1 MDIGD
6 TKSESFE
13 LIEKLNEIGIAL
25 SAEKNTPQL
34 LEMILKGA
42 KTILNADG
50 GTLYLATEDKKHLQ
64 FEIIINDSLGIMMG
78 AKIGEPISF
87 EPLSLYDELG
97 NPNNTMVAA
106 HVALHK
112 KTINI
117 PDAYITEGFDF
128 AGTRA
133 FDFKTGYRS
142 QSFLTLPMLNHENE
156 LIGVL
161 QLINAKNPLTNQI
174 IEFSKI
180 SQRIAESLAS
190 QAAIAL
196 TNNKLICQFR
206 ELFES
211 FINLMSEAIDKKSSY
226 NGAHCRRVPTLTMMI
241 ADAACEADYGIFK
254 GFVLDEDERY
264 ELKIAGL
271 LHDCGKVTT
280 PVHVIDKATKLE
292 TIFDRIHLVN
302 TRFEV
307 LKRDAEIS
315 FLNQKIAAIESGSLS
330 IIPELEVALKQKLVQ
345 YSSDQDFL
353 RTCNIGG
360 EFMHDDYKERLQQ
373 IAKYQLRDTQGV
385 ETNFLT
391 DNEVYNLSISKGTL
405 TPEERKVINDHI
417 VVTIEM
423 LEQLPYPRN
432 LRRVPEYAGGHHER
446 MDGKGYPKGLTRDQM
461 SLPARMM
468 GIADI
473 FEALSAKDRP
483 YKKGKTLTECLQ
495 ILGKMK
501 LENHI
506 DPDLFDLFVSE
517 KVYLRYANEYLDP
530 DQIDYVD
537 ETKIPGYIAFAP
549 TSNTSLSGERDK
561 KYNSSS
567 ASPVSK
573 ENESTLRSA

>member
-1 MDIGD
+1 MD
-6 TKSESFE
+6 FE

-25 SAEKNTPQL
+25 SAEKNTPKL

-42 KTILNADG
+42 KTILNADA
-50 GTLYLATEDKKHLQ
+50 GTLYLASENKKYLQ
-64 FEIIINDSLGIMMG
+64 FEIIMNDSLGTMMS
-78 AKIGEPISF
+78 AKREPITF
-87 EPLSLYDELG
+87 ESLPLYDELG
-97 NPNNTMVAA
+97 QPNNTMVAA
-106 HVALHK
+106 HAALHK

-117 PDAYITEGFDF
+117 PDAYTAEGFDF

-133 FDFKTGYRS
+133 FDINTGYRS

-161 QLINAKNPLTNQI
+161 QLINAKDPRTNEI

-196 TNNKLICQFR
+196 TNNKLIGQFR
-206 ELFES
+206 GLFES
-211 FINLMSEAIDKKSSY
+211 FINLMSEAIDKKSPY
-226 NGAHCRRVPTLTMMI
+226 NGAHCRRVPMLTMMI
-241 ADAACEADYGIFK
+241 ADAACKADYGIFK
-254 GFVLDEDERY
+254 DFSLDEEERY

-292 TIFDRIHLVN
+292 TIFDRIHVVN
-302 TRFEV
+302 TRFEI

-315 FLNQKIAAIESGSLS
+315 FLNQKIAAIKSGNLS
-330 IIPELEVALKQKLVQ
+330 IISDLEATLQQKIAD
-345 YSSDQDFL
+345 YCSDQEFL
-353 RTCNIGG
+353 RICNIGS
-360 EFMHDDYKERLQQ
+360 EFMSAEYQERLTL
-373 IAKYQLRDTQGV
+373 IAKYRWIDPQGV

-391 DNEVYNLSISKGTL
+391 DNELYNLNVSGGTL
-405 TPEERKVINDHI
+405 TTEERKIINDHI

-461 SLPARMM
+461 SLPARMI

-483 YKKGKTLTECLQ
+483 YKQGKTLTECLQ

-501 LENHI
+501 LGNHI

-517 KVYLRYANEYLDP
+517 KIYMRYANEYLDP
-530 DQIDYVD
+530 DQIDEVD
-537 ETKIPGYIAFAP
+537 ENKIPGYTP
-549 TSNTSLSGERDK
+549 PLSII
-561 KYNSSS
+561 S
-567 ASPVSK
+567 
-573 ENESTLRSA
+573 

>member
-1 MDIGD
+1 
-6 TKSESFE
+6 
-13 LIEKLNEIGIAL
+13 
-25 SAEKNTPQL
+25 
-34 LEMILKGA
+34 
-42 KTILNADG
+42 
-50 GTLYLATEDKKHLQ
+50 
-64 FEIIINDSLGIMMG
+64 
-78 AKIGEPISF
+78 
-87 EPLSLYDELG
+87 
-97 NPNNTMVAA
+97 MVAA
-106 HVALHK
+106 HAALYK

-117 PDAYITEGFDF
+117 PDAYIAEGFDF
-128 AGTRA
+128 SGTRA
-133 FDFKTGYRS
+133 FDIKMGYRS

-161 QLINAKNPLTNQI
+161 QLINAKDQHRNQI

-196 TNNKLICQFR
+196 TNNKLVGQFR
-206 ELFES
+206 GLFES
-211 FINLMSEAIDKKSSY
+211 FINLMSEAIDKKSPY

-241 ADAACEADYGIFK
+241 ADAACKANYGIFQD
-254 GFVLDEDERY
+254 FNLDEEELY

-302 TRFEV
+302 TRFEI
-307 LKRDAEIS
+307 LKRDAEVT
-315 FLNQKIAAIESGSLS
+315 FLQQKIAAIESGNLS
-330 IIPELEVALKQKLVQ
+330 IIPDLEESFNQKIAQ

-353 RTCNIGG
+353 RVCNIGG
-360 EFMHDDYKERLQQ
+360 EFMRDEYKERLQQ
-373 IAKYQLRDTQGV
+373 IGKYRWIDPKGG

-391 DNEVYNLSISKGTL
+391 EDELHNLSVARGTL
-405 TPEERKVINDHI
+405 TAEERKIINDHI

-423 LEQLPYPRN
+423 LQQLPYPRN

-495 ILGKMK
+495 ILGKMS
-501 LENHI
+501 LDNHI
-506 DPDLFDLFVSE
+506 DPDLFDLFVSA
-517 KVYLRYANEYLDP
+517 KVYMQYANEYLDP
-530 DQIDYVD
+530 DQIDEVD
-537 ETKIPGYIAFAP
+537 EQKIPGYRPP
-549 TSNTSLSGERDK
+549 TLTTKN
-561 KYNSSS
+561 
-567 ASPVSK
+567 
-573 ENESTLRSA
+573 

>member
-1 MDIGD
+1 MSQENQDIKVIREETMAIGD
-6 TKSESFE
+6 LESKVESSE

-25 SAEKNTPQL
+25 SAEKNTPKL

-42 KTILNADG
+42 KAILNADG
-50 GTLYLATEDKKHLQ
+50 GTLYLATEDKRHLQ
-64 FEIIINDSLGIMMG
+64 FEMIINDSLGIMMG
-78 AKIGEPISF
+78 AKLGDPIPF
-87 EPLSLYDELG
+87 DPLPLYDQDG

-106 HVALHK
+106 HAALYK

-117 PDAYITEGFDF
+117 PDAYIAEGFDF
-128 AGTRA
+128 SGTRA
-133 FDFKTGYRS
+133 FDIKMGYRS

-161 QLINAKNPLTNQI
+161 QLINAKDQHRNQI

-196 TNNKLICQFR
+196 TNNKLVGQFR
-206 ELFES
+206 GLFES
-211 FINLMSEAIDKKSSY
+211 FINLMSEAIDKKSPY

-241 ADAACEADYGIFK
+241 ADAACKANYGIFQD
-254 GFVLDEDERY
+254 FNLDEEELY

-302 TRFEV
+302 TRFEI
-307 LKRDAEIS
+307 LKRDAEVT
-315 FLNQKIAAIESGSLS
+315 FLQQKIAAIESGNLS
-330 IIPELEVALKQKLVQ
+330 IIPDLEESFNQKIAQ

-353 RTCNIGG
+353 RVCNIGG
-360 EFMHDDYKERLQQ
+360 EFMRDEYKERLQQ
-373 IAKYQLRDTQGV
+373 IGKYRWIDPKGG

-391 DNEVYNLSISKGTL
+391 EDELHNLSVARGTL
-405 TPEERKVINDHI
+405 TAEERKIINDHI

-423 LEQLPYPRN
+423 LQQLPYPRN

-495 ILGKMK
+495 ILGKMS
-501 LENHI
+501 LDNHI
-506 DPDLFDLFVSE
+506 DPDLFDLFVSA
-517 KVYLRYANEYLDP
+517 KVYMQYANEYLDP
-530 DQIDYVD
+530 DQIDEVD
-537 ETKIPGYIAFAP
+537 EQKIPGYRPP
-549 TSNTSLSGERDK
+549 TLTTKN
-561 KYNSSS
+561 
-567 ASPVSK
+567 
-573 ENESTLRSA
+573 

>member
-1 MDIGD
+1 MDMGD
-6 TKSESFE
+6 TKTESFE

-25 SAEKNTPQL
+25 SAEKNTPKL
-34 LEMILKGA
+34 LEMILRGA

-50 GTLYLATEDKKHLQ
+50 GTLYLATEDKRYLQ
-64 FEIIINDSLGIMMG
+64 FEIIMNDSLGIMMG
-78 AKIGEPISF
+78 AKLGEPIPF
-87 EPLSLYDELG
+87 PALPLYDEAG

-106 HVALHK
+106 HAALYK

-117 PDAYITEGFDF
+117 PDAYVADGFDF

-133 FDFKTGYRS
+133 FDIKMGYRS
-142 QSFLTLPMLNHENE
+142 KSFLTLPMLNHENE

-161 QLINAKNPLTNQI
+161 QLINAKGSKDNEI
-174 IEFSKI
+174 IEFSKV
-180 SQRIAESLAS
+180 SQRIGESFAS

-196 TNNKLICQFR
+196 TNNKLIGQFR

-211 FINLMSEAIDKKSSY
+211 FINLMSEAIDKKSPY

-254 GFVLDEDERY
+254 DFELDEDERY

-292 TIFDRIHLVN
+292 TIFDRIHLIN
-302 TRFEV
+302 TRFEI

-315 FLNQKIAAIESGSLS
+315 FLNQKMAAIESGNLTV
-330 IIPELEVALKQKLVQ
+330 IPELEEAFQQKLAQ

-353 RTCNIGG
+353 RICNIGG
-360 EFMHDDYKERLQQ
+360 EFMSDEYKERLQI
-373 IAKYQLRDTQGV
+373 IATYRWIDPKGAEV
-385 ETNFLT
+385 NFLT
-391 DNEVYNLSISKGTL
+391 DDEVYNLNISRGTL
-405 TPEERKVINDHI
+405 TAEERKTINDHI

-423 LEQLPYPRN
+423 LEKLPYPRN

-446 MDGKGYPKGLTRDQM
+446 MDGKGYPKGLTREQM

-501 LENHI
+501 QGNHI

-530 DQIDYVD
+530 DQIDEVD
-537 ETKIPGYIAFAP
+537 ENKIPGYTPPFAYFFD
-549 TSNTSLSGERDK
+549 T
-561 KYNSSS
+561 
-567 ASPVSK
+567 
-573 ENESTLRSA
+573 

>member
-1 MDIGD
+1 MDMGD
-6 TKSESFE
+6 TKTESFE

-25 SAEKNTPQL
+25 SAEKNTPKL
-34 LEMILKGA
+34 LEMILRGA
-42 KTILNADG
+42 KTILNADA
-50 GTLYLATEDKKHLQ
+50 GTLYLATEDKRYLQ
-64 FEIIINDSLGIMMG
+64 FEIIMNDSLGIMMG
-78 AKIGEPISF
+78 AKLGEPIPF
-87 EPLSLYDELG
+87 DPLPLYDELG
-97 NPNNTMVAA
+97 HPNNTMVAA
-106 HVALHK
+106 HAALHK

-117 PDAYITEGFDF
+117 PDAYIAEGFDF

-133 FDFKTGYRS
+133 FDTKTGYRS

-161 QLINAKNPLTNQI
+161 QLINAKSITDNKI
-174 IEFSKI
+174 IEFSKVA
-180 SQRIAESLAS
+180 QRIGESLAS

-196 TNNKLICQFR
+196 TNNKLIGQFR

-211 FINLMSEAIDKKSSY
+211 FINLMSEAIDKKSPY

-241 ADAACEADYGIFK
+241 ADAACQADYGIFK
-254 GFVLDEDERY
+254 DFDLDEDERY

-292 TIFDRIHLVN
+292 TIFDRIHLIN

-315 FLNQKIAAIESGSLS
+315 FLHQKMAVIESGNLS
-330 IIPELEVALKQKLVQ
+330 IIPELEDAFQQKLAQ

-353 RTCNIGG
+353 RICNIGG
-360 EFMHDDYKERLQQ
+360 EFMRDEYKERLQI
-373 IAKYQLRDTQGV
+373 IATYRWTDPQGV

-391 DNEVYNLSISKGTL
+391 ENEVYNLNISRGTL
-405 TPEERKVINDHI
+405 TAEERKIINDHI

-446 MDGKGYPKGLTRDQM
+446 MDGKGYPKGLTREQM

-483 YKKGKTLTECLQ
+483 YKQGKTLTECLQ
-495 ILGKMK
+495 ILGNMK
-501 LENHI
+501 INGHI

-517 KVYLRYANEYLDP
+517 KVYMRYANEYLDP
-530 DQIDYVD
+530 DQIDEVD
-537 ETKIPGYIAFAP
+537 ENKIPGYTPPFAYFFD
-549 TSNTSLSGERDK
+549 T
-561 KYNSSS
+561 
-567 ASPVSK
+567 
-573 ENESTLRSA
+573 

>member
-1 MDIGD
+1 MDMGD
-6 TKSESFE
+6 TKTESFE

-25 SAEKNTPQL
+25 SAEKNTPKL
-34 LEMILKGA
+34 LEMILRGA

-50 GTLYLATEDKKHLQ
+50 GTLYLATEDKKYLQ
-64 FEIIINDSLGIMMG
+64 FEIIMNDSLGIMMG
-78 AKIGEPISF
+78 ANLGEAIPF
-87 EPLSLYDELG
+87 DPLPLYDEFG
-97 NPNNTMVAA
+97 KPNNTMVAA
-106 HVALHK
+106 HSALHK

-117 PDAYITEGFDF
+117 PDAYIAEGFDF
-128 AGTRA
+128 AGTRT
-133 FDFKTGYRS
+133 FDTKTGYRS

-161 QLINAKNPLTNQI
+161 QLINAKSIDNKI
-174 IEFSKI
+174 IEFSKVA
-180 SQRIAESLAS
+180 QRIGESLAS

-196 TNNKLICQFR
+196 TNNKLIGQFR

-211 FINLMSEAIDKKSSY
+211 FINLMSEAIDKKSPY

-241 ADAACEADYGIFK
+241 ADAACQADYGIFK
-254 GFVLDEDERY
+254 NFNLDDDERY

-292 TIFDRIHLVN
+292 TIFDRIHLIN

-307 LKRDAEIS
+307 LKRDAEII
-315 FLNQKIAAIESGSLS
+315 FLNQKIAAIESGNLS
-330 IIPELEVALKQKLVQ
+330 IIPELEDAFQQKLAQ

-353 RTCNIGG
+353 RICNIGG
-360 EFMHDDYKERLQQ
+360 EFMRDEYKERLQI
-373 IAKYQLRDTQGV
+373 IATYRWNDPQGV

-391 DNEVYNLSISKGTL
+391 ENEVYNLNISRGTL
-405 TPEERKVINDHI
+405 TAEERKIINDHI

-446 MDGKGYPKGLTRDQM
+446 MDGKGYPKGLTREQM

-495 ILGKMK
+495 ILGNMK
-501 LENHI
+501 INNHI
-506 DPDLFDLFVSE
+506 DPDVFDLFVSE
-517 KVYLRYANEYLDP
+517 KVYMRYANEYLDP
-530 DQIDYVD
+530 DQIDEVD
-537 ETKIPGYIAFAP
+537 ENKIPGYTPPFAYFFD
-549 TSNTSLSGERDK
+549 T
-561 KYNSSS
+561 
-567 ASPVSK
+567 
-573 ENESTLRSA
+573 

>member
-1 MDIGD
+1 MD
-6 TKSESFE
+6 FE

-25 SAEKNTPQL
+25 SSEKNTPKL
-34 LEMILKGA
+34 LEMILRGA

-50 GTLYLATEDKKHLQ
+50 GTLYLATEDKRHLK
-64 FEIIINDSLGIMMG
+64 FEIIMNDSLGIMMG
-78 AKIGEPISF
+78 ANLGEAIPF
-87 EPLSLYDELG
+87 EPLPLYDPDG

-106 HVALHK
+106 HAALYK

-117 PDAYITEGFDF
+117 PDAYMAKGFDF
-128 AGTRA
+128 SGTRT
-133 FDFKTGYRS
+133 FDLRMGYRS

-161 QLINAKNPLTNQI
+161 QLINTKGEDQQI
-174 IEFSKI
+174 VEFSKV
-180 SQRIAESLAS
+180 SQRIGESLAS

-196 TNNKLICQFR
+196 TNNKLIGQFR

-211 FINLMSEAIDKKSSY
+211 FINLMSEAIDKKSPY

-241 ADAACEADYGIFK
+241 ADAACKANYGIFK
-254 GFVLDEDERY
+254 DFTLDDDERY
-264 ELKIAGL
+264 ELRIAGL

-292 TIFDRIHLVN
+292 TIFDRIHLIN

-307 LKRDAEIS
+307 LKRDAEIT
-315 FLNQKIAAIESGSLS
+315 FLNQKIAAIESGNLS
-330 IIPELEVALKQKLVQ
+330 IIPELEDALQQKISQ
-345 YSSDQDFL
+345 YSSDQNFL
-353 RTCNIGG
+353 RICNVGG
-360 EFMHDDYKERLQQ
+360 EFMREEYKERLQI
-373 IAKYQLRDTQGV
+373 IADYRWIDPQGV
-385 ETNFLT
+385 ETSFLT
-391 DNEVYNLSISKGTL
+391 ENEVYNLNIARGTL
-405 TPEERKVINDHI
+405 TAEERKIINDHI

-446 MDGKGYPKGLTRDQM
+446 MDGNGYPKGLTREQM

-473 FEALSAKDRP
+473 FEALSSKDRP

-495 ILGKMK
+495 ILGNMK
-501 LENHI
+501 LNHHI

-517 KVYLRYANEYLDP
+517 KIYLRYANEFLDP
-530 DQIDYVD
+530 EQIDDVD
-537 ETKIPGYIAFAP
+537 ETKIPGYAP
-549 TSNTSLSGERDK
+549 TLAT
-561 KYNSSS
+561 
-567 ASPVSK
+567 VS
-573 ENESTLRSA
+573 

>member
-1 MDIGD
+1 MQTMDMGD
-6 TKSESFE
+6 NKTESFE

-25 SAEKNTPQL
+25 SAEKNTPKL
-34 LEMILKGA
+34 LEMILRGA

-50 GTLYLATEDKKHLQ
+50 GTLYLATEDKKYLQ
-64 FEIIINDSLGIMMG
+64 FEIIMNDSLGIMMG
-78 AKIGEPISF
+78 AKLGEPIPF
-87 EPLSLYDELG
+87 PALPLYDKAG

-106 HVALHK
+106 HAALYK

-117 PDAYITEGFDF
+117 PDAYVAEGFDF

-133 FDFKTGYRS
+133 FDTKMGYRS
-142 QSFLTLPMLNHENE
+142 KSFLTLPMLNHENE

-161 QLINAKNPLTNQI
+161 QLINAKGAKDNQI
-174 IEFSKI
+174 IEFSKV
-180 SQRIAESLAS
+180 SQRIGESLAS

-196 TNNKLICQFR
+196 TNNKLIGQFR

-211 FINLMSEAIDKKSSY
+211 FINLMSEAIDKKSPY

-241 ADAACEADYGIFK
+241 ADAACQADYGIFK
-254 GFVLDEDERY
+254 DFSLDEEERY

-292 TIFDRIHLVN
+292 TIFDRIHLIN
-302 TRFEV
+302 TRFEI

-315 FLNQKIAAIESGSLS
+315 FLNQKMAAIESGNLS
-330 IIPELEVALKQKLVQ
+330 VIPELEESFQQKLTQ

-353 RTCNIGG
+353 RICNIGG
-360 EFMHDDYKERLQQ
+360 EFMSDEYKERLQI
-373 IAKYQLRDTQGV
+373 IATYRWLDPKGV
-385 ETNFLT
+385 EVNFLT
-391 DNEVYNLSISKGTL
+391 EDEVYNLNISRGTL
-405 TPEERKVINDHI
+405 TAEERKIINDHI

-446 MDGKGYPKGLTRDQM
+446 MDGKGYPKGLTREQM

-501 LENHI
+501 EGNHI

-517 KVYLRYANEYLDP
+517 KVYLHYANEYLDP
-530 DQIDYVD
+530 DQIDAVD
-537 ETKIPGYIAFAP
+537 ENKIPGYTHPFADFFD
-549 TSNTSLSGERDK
+549 T
-561 KYNSSS
+561 
-567 ASPVSK
+567 
-573 ENESTLRSA
+573 

>member
-1 MDIGD
+1 MQNMDMDD

-13 LIEKLNEIGIAL
+13 LIEKLNDIGIAL
-25 SAEKNTPQL
+25 SAEKNTPKL

-50 GTLYLATEDKKHLQ
+50 GTLYLASEDKRHLQ
-64 FEIIINDSLGIMMG
+64 FEIIMNDSLGIMMG
-78 AKIGEPISF
+78 AKLGEPIPFSAL
-87 EPLSLYDELG
+87 PLYDEVG
-97 NPNNTMVAA
+97 KPNNTMVAA
-106 HVALHK
+106 HAALYK

-117 PDAYITEGFDF
+117 PDAYVADGFDF

-133 FDFKTGYRS
+133 FDIKMGYRS
-142 QSFLTLPMLNHENE
+142 KSFLTLPMLNHENE

-161 QLINAKNPLTNQI
+161 QLINAKGSKDNQI
-174 IEFSKI
+174 IEFSKV
-180 SQRIAESLAS
+180 SQRIGESLAS

-196 TNNKLICQFR
+196 TNNKLIGQFR

-211 FINLMSEAIDKKSSY
+211 FINLMSEAIDKKSPY

-254 GFVLDEDERY
+254 DFKLDEDERY

-292 TIFDRIHLVN
+292 TIFDRIHLIN
-302 TRFEV
+302 TRFEI

-315 FLNQKIAAIESGSLS
+315 FLNQKMAAIESGNLTV
-330 IIPELEVALKQKLVQ
+330 IPELEAAFQQKLAQ

-353 RTCNIGG
+353 RICNIGG
-360 EFMHDDYKERLQQ
+360 EFMSDEYKERLQI
-373 IAKYQLRDTQGV
+373 IATYRWIDPKGAEV
-385 ETNFLT
+385 NFLS
-391 DNEVYNLSISKGTL
+391 DDEVYNLNISRGTL
-405 TPEERKVINDHI
+405 TAEERKTINDHI

-423 LEQLPYPRN
+423 LEKLPYPRN

-446 MDGKGYPKGLTRDQM
+446 MDGKGYPKGLTREQI

-501 LENHI
+501 QGNHI

-530 DQIDYVD
+530 DQIDEVD
-537 ETKIPGYIAFAP
+537 ENKIPGYTPPFAYFFD
-549 TSNTSLSGERDK
+549 T
-561 KYNSSS
+561 
-567 ASPVSK
+567 
-573 ENESTLRSA
+573 

>member
-6 TKSESFE
+6 TKVESFE

-25 SAEKNTPQL
+25 SAEKNTPKL

-42 KTILNADG
+42 KTILNADA
-50 GTLYLATEDKKHLQ
+50 GTLYLATEDKKHLK
-64 FEIIINDSLGIMMG
+64 FEIIMNDSLGIMMG
-78 AKIGEPISF
+78 AKVGEPIPF
-87 EPLSLYDELG
+87 EPLPLYDDLG
-97 NPNNTMVAA
+97 NPSTTMVAA
-106 HVALHK
+106 HAALYK

-117 PDAYITEGFDF
+117 PDAYTAEGFDF

-133 FDFKTGYRS
+133 FDIRTGYRS

-161 QLINAKNPLTNQI
+161 QLINAKNPYDHQI
-174 IEFSKI
+174 IEFTKV

-196 TNNKLICQFR
+196 TNNKLIGQFC

-211 FINLMSEAIDKKSSY
+211 FINLISEAIDKKSPY
-226 NGAHCRRVPTLTMMI
+226 NGAHCRRVPTLTMMM
-241 ADAACEADYGIFK
+241 ADAACKADYGIFK
-254 GFVLDEDERY
+254 DFELDEDGRY
-264 ELKIAGL
+264 EVKIAGL

-307 LKRDAEIS
+307 LKRDAEID
-315 FLNQKIAAIESGSLS
+315 FLNQKIYAIASNNLS
-330 IIPELEVALKQKLVQ
+330 IIPELESALEQKITQ

-353 RTCNIGG
+353 RICNIGG
-360 EFMHDDYKERLQQ
+360 EFMRDEYKERLQQ
-373 IAKYQLRDTQGV
+373 IAKYRWCDPQGV
-385 ETNFLT
+385 ETNFLS
-391 DNEVYNLSISKGTL
+391 DNEVYNLNISRGTL
-405 TPEERKVINDHI
+405 TSEERKVINDHI
-417 VVTIEM
+417 SVTIEM

-446 MDGKGYPKGLTRDQM
+446 MDGKGYPKGLTRNQM

-501 LENHI
+501 VDNHI

-517 KVYLRYANEYLDP
+517 KIYMRYAEEYLDP
-530 DQIDYVD
+530 DQIDAVD
-537 ETKIPGYIAFAP
+537 ENKIPGYVP
-549 TSNTSLSGERDK
+549 PSVNL
-561 KYNSSS
+561 
-567 ASPVSK
+567 
-573 ENESTLRSA
+573 

>member
-1 MDIGD
+1 MDMDD

-13 LIEKLNEIGIAL
+13 LIEKLNDIGIAL
-25 SAEKNTPQL
+25 SAEKNTPKL

-50 GTLYLATEDKKHLQ
+50 GTLYLASEDKRHLQ
-64 FEIIINDSLGIMMG
+64 FEIIMNDSLGIMMG
-78 AKIGEPISF
+78 AKLGEPIPFSAL
-87 EPLSLYDELG
+87 PLYDEVG
-97 NPNNTMVAA
+97 KPNNTMVAA
-106 HVALHK
+106 HAALYK

-117 PDAYITEGFDF
+117 PDAYVADGFDF

-133 FDFKTGYRS
+133 FDIKMGYRS
-142 QSFLTLPMLNHENE
+142 KSFLTLPMLNHENE

-161 QLINAKNPLTNQI
+161 QLINAKGSKDNQI
-174 IEFSKI
+174 IEFSKV
-180 SQRIAESLAS
+180 SQRIGESLAS

-196 TNNKLICQFR
+196 TNNKLIGQFR

-211 FINLMSEAIDKKSSY
+211 FINLMSEAIDKKSPY

-254 GFVLDEDERY
+254 DFKLDEDERY

-292 TIFDRIHLVN
+292 TIFDRIHLIN
-302 TRFEV
+302 TRFEI

-315 FLNQKIAAIESGSLS
+315 FLNQKMAAIESGNLTV
-330 IIPELEVALKQKLVQ
+330 IPELEAAFQQKLAQ

-353 RTCNIGG
+353 RICNIGG
-360 EFMHDDYKERLQQ
+360 EFMSDEYKERLQI
-373 IAKYQLRDTQGV
+373 IATYRWIDPKGAEV
-385 ETNFLT
+385 NFLS
-391 DNEVYNLSISKGTL
+391 DDEVYNLNISRGTL
-405 TPEERKVINDHI
+405 TAEERKTINDHI

-423 LEQLPYPRN
+423 LEKLPYPRN

-446 MDGKGYPKGLTRDQM
+446 MDGKGYPKGLTREQM

-501 LENHI
+501 QGNHI

-530 DQIDYVD
+530 DQIDEVD
-537 ETKIPGYIAFAP
+537 ENKIPGYTHPFA
-549 TSNTSLSGERDK
+549 
-561 KYNSSS
+561 YFF
-567 ASPVSK
+567 
-573 ENESTLRSA
+573 

>member
-1 MDIGD
+1 MD
-6 TKSESFE
+6 FE

-25 SAEKNTPQL
+25 SAEKNTPKL
-34 LEMILKGA
+34 LEMILSGA
-42 KTILNADG
+42 KTILNADA
-50 GTLYLATEDKKHLQ
+50 GTLYLASENKKYLQ
-64 FEIIINDSLGIMMG
+64 FEIIMNDSLGTMMS
-78 AKIGEPISF
+78 AKLEPITF
-87 EPLSLYDELG
+87 ESLPLYDELG

-106 HVALHK
+106 HAALHK

-117 PDAYITEGFDF
+117 PDAYVAEGFDF

-133 FDFKTGYRS
+133 FDINTGYRS

-161 QLINAKNPLTNQI
+161 QLINAKDPRTNEI

-196 TNNKLICQFR
+196 TNNKLIGQFR
-206 ELFES
+206 GLFES
-211 FINLMSEAIDKKSSY
+211 FINLMSEAIDKKSPY

-241 ADAACEADYGIFK
+241 ADAACKADYGIFK
-254 GFVLDEDERY
+254 DFSLDEEERY

-292 TIFDRIHLVN
+292 TIFDRIHVVN
-302 TRFEV
+302 TRFEI

-315 FLNQKIAAIESGSLS
+315 FLNQKIAAIESGNLS
-330 IIPELEVALKQKLVQ
+330 TIPDLESALQQKIAE
-345 YSSDQDFL
+345 YCSDQQFL
-353 RTCNIGG
+353 RICNIGG
-360 EFMHDDYKERLQQ
+360 EFMSDEYQERLKL
-373 IAKYQLRDTQGV
+373 IAKYRWIDPQGI
-385 ETNFLT
+385 ETNVLT
-391 DNEVYNLSISKGTL
+391 DNELYNLNISRGTL
-405 TPEERKVINDHI
+405 TTEERKIINDHI

-446 MDGKGYPKGLTRDQM
+446 MDGKGYPKGLTRNQM

-483 YKKGKTLTECLQ
+483 YKQGKTLTECLQ

-501 LENHI
+501 LGNHI

-517 KVYLRYANEYLDP
+517 KIYLRYANEYLDS
-530 DQIDYVD
+530 DQIDEVD
-537 ETKIPGYIAFAP
+537 ENKIPGYTP
-549 TSNTSLSGERDK
+549 PLSIL
-561 KYNSSS
+561 S
-567 ASPVSK
+567 
-573 ENESTLRSA
+573 

>member
-1 MDIGD
+1 MTIGD
-6 TKSESFE
+6 LDTKVESSK

-25 SAEKNTPQL
+25 SAEKNTPKL

-42 KTILNADG
+42 KAILNADG
-50 GTLYLATEDKKHLQ
+50 GTIYLATEDKKHLQ
-64 FEIIINDSLGIMMG
+64 FEIIMNDSLGIMMG
-78 AKIGEPISF
+78 AKLGDPI
-87 EPLSLYDELG
+87 PLDPLPLYDQDG

-106 HVALHK
+106 HAALYK

-117 PDAYITEGFDF
+117 PDAYIAEGFDF
-128 AGTRA
+128 SGTRA
-133 FDFKTGYRS
+133 FDIKMGYRS

-161 QLINAKNPLTNQI
+161 QLINAKDQHSNQI

-196 TNNKLICQFR
+196 TNNKLVGQFR
-206 ELFES
+206 GLFES
-211 FINLMSEAIDKKSSY
+211 FINLMSEAIDKKSPY

-241 ADAACEADYGIFK
+241 ANAACNADYGIFRD
-254 GFVLDEDERY
+254 FNLDEDELY

-302 TRFEV
+302 TRFEI
-307 LKRDAEIS
+307 LKRDAEVT
-315 FLNQKIAAIESGSLS
+315 FLHQKIAAIESGNLS
-330 IIPELEVALKQKLVQ
+330 IIADLEESLNQKIAQ

-353 RTCNIGG
+353 RICNIGG
-360 EFMHDDYKERLQQ
+360 EFMRDEYKERLQQ
-373 IAKYQLRDTQGV
+373 IAKYRWIDPKGV

-391 DNEVYNLSISKGTL
+391 DDELYNLSIARGTL
-405 TPEERKVINDHI
+405 TAEERKIINDHI

-423 LEQLPYPRN
+423 LQQLPYPRN

-501 LENHI
+501 LDNHI
-506 DPDLFDLFVSE
+506 DPDLFDLFVGE
-517 KVYLRYANEYLDP
+517 KVYMQYANEYLDP
-530 DQIDYVD
+530 DQIDEVD
-537 ETKIPGYIAFAP
+537 EQKIPGYQPP
-549 TSNTSLSGERDK
+549 TLATKN
-561 KYNSSS
+561 
-567 ASPVSK
+567 
-573 ENESTLRSA
+573 

>member
-1 MDIGD
+1 MD
-6 TKSESFE
+6 FE

-25 SAEKNTPQL
+25 SAEKNTPKL
-34 LEMILKGA
+34 LEMILSGA
-42 KTILNADG
+42 KTILNADA
-50 GTLYLATEDKKHLQ
+50 GTLYLASENKKHLQ
-64 FEIIINDSLGIMMG
+64 FEIIMNDSLGTMMS
-78 AKIGEPISF
+78 AKRELITF
-87 EPLSLYDELG
+87 ESLPLYDQLG

-106 HVALHK
+106 HAALHK

-117 PDAYITEGFDF
+117 PDAYTAEGFDF

-133 FDFKTGYRS
+133 FDTNTGYRS

-161 QLINAKNPLTNQI
+161 QLINAKDPRTNEI

-196 TNNKLICQFR
+196 TNNKLIGQFR
-206 ELFES
+206 GLFES
-211 FINLMSEAIDKKSSY
+211 FINLMSEAIDKKSPY

-241 ADAACEADYGIFK
+241 ADAACKADYGIFK
-254 GFVLDEDERY
+254 DFSLDEEERY

-292 TIFDRIHLVN
+292 TIFDRIHVVN
-302 TRFEV
+302 TRFEI

-315 FLNQKIAAIESGSLS
+315 FLNQKIAAIESGNLS
-330 IIPELEVALKQKLVQ
+330 VIHDLESALQQKIAD
-345 YSSDQDFL
+345 YCSDQEFL
-353 RTCNIGG
+353 RICNIGG
-360 EFMHDDYKERLQQ
+360 EFMSDEYQERLNL
-373 IAKYQLRDTQGV
+373 IAKYRWIDPQGV
-385 ETNFLT
+385 ETNVLT
-391 DNEVYNLSISKGTL
+391 DNELYNLNISRGTL
-405 TPEERKVINDHI
+405 TAEERKIINDHI

-483 YKKGKTLTECLQ
+483 YKQGKTLTECLQ

-501 LENHI
+501 LGNHI

-517 KVYLRYANEYLDP
+517 KIYMRYANEYLDP
-530 DQIDYVD
+530 EQIDEVD
-537 ETKIPGYIAFAP
+537 ENKIPGYTP
-549 TSNTSLSGERDK
+549 PLSLIS
-561 KYNSSS
+561 
-567 ASPVSK
+567 
-573 ENESTLRSA
+573 

>member
-1 MDIGD
+1 MDMDD

-13 LIEKLNEIGIAL
+13 LIEKLNDIGIAL
-25 SAEKNTPQL
+25 SAEKNTPKL

-50 GTLYLATEDKKHLQ
+50 GTLYLATEDKRHLQ
-64 FEIIINDSLGIMMG
+64 FEIIMNDSLGIMMG
-78 AKIGEPISF
+78 AKLGDPIPF
-87 EPLSLYDELG
+87 PDLPLYDEAG

-106 HVALHK
+106 HAALYK

-117 PDAYITEGFDF
+117 PDAYVAEGFDF
-128 AGTRA
+128 SGPRA
-133 FDFKTGYRS
+133 FDTNMGYRS
-142 QSFLTLPMLNHENE
+142 KSFLTLPMLNHENE

-161 QLINAKNPLTNQI
+161 QLINAKGSKDNQI
-174 IEFSKI
+174 IEFSKV
-180 SQRIAESLAS
+180 SQRIGESLAS

-196 TNNKLICQFR
+196 TNNKLIGQFR

-211 FINLMSEAIDKKSSY
+211 FINLMSEAIDKKSPY

-254 GFVLDEDERY
+254 DFELDEDERY

-292 TIFDRIHLVN
+292 TIFDRIHLIN
-302 TRFEV
+302 TRFEI

-315 FLNQKIAAIESGSLS
+315 FLNQKMAAIESGNLTV
-330 IIPELEVALKQKLVQ
+330 IPELEEAFQQKLAQ

-353 RTCNIGG
+353 RICNIGG
-360 EFMHDDYKERLQQ
+360 EFMSDEYKERLQI
-373 IAKYQLRDTQGV
+373 IATYRWIDPKGAEV
-385 ETNFLT
+385 NFLT
-391 DNEVYNLSISKGTL
+391 DDEVYNLNISRGTL
-405 TPEERKVINDHI
+405 TAEERKTINDHI

-423 LEQLPYPRN
+423 LEKLPYPRN

-446 MDGKGYPKGLTRDQM
+446 MDGKGYPKGLTREQM

-501 LENHI
+501 QGNHI

-530 DQIDYVD
+530 DQIDEVD
-537 ETKIPGYIAFAP
+537 ENKIPGYTPPFAYFFD
-549 TSNTSLSGERDK
+549 T
-561 KYNSSS
+561 
-567 ASPVSK
+567 
-573 ENESTLRSA
+573 

>member
-1 MDIGD
+1 MYIGD
-6 TKSESFE
+6 RKTESFE

-25 SAEKNTPQL
+25 SSEKNTPKL
-34 LEMILKGA
+34 LEMILMGA

-50 GTLYLATEDKKHLQ
+50 GTLYLASEDKRSLE
-64 FEIIINDSLGIMMG
+64 FEIIINDSLNVMMG
-78 AKIGEPISF
+78 ETLGESIPF
-87 EPLSLYDELG
+87 DPLPLYDADG

-106 HVALHK
+106 HAALYK

-117 PDAYITEGFDF
+117 PDAYTAKGFDF
-128 AGTRA
+128 SGTRA
-133 FDFKTGYRS
+133 FDLRMGYRS

-161 QLINAKNPLTNQI
+161 QLINAKGAEEHQI
-174 IEFSKI
+174 VEFSTV
-180 SQRIAESLAS
+180 SQRIGESLAS

-196 TNNKLICQFR
+196 TNNKLIGQFR

-211 FINLMSEAIDKKSSY
+211 FINLMSEAIDKKSPY

-241 ADAACEADYGIFK
+241 ADAACNADYGIFK
-254 GFVLDEDERY
+254 NFALDEDERY
-264 ELKIAGL
+264 ELRIAGL

-292 TIFDRIHLVN
+292 TIFDRIHLIN

-307 LKRDAEIS
+307 LKRDTEIT
-315 FLNQKIAAIESGSLS
+315 FLNQKIAAIESGALAV
-330 IIPELEVALKQKLVQ
+330 IPELEASLKQKITQ
-345 YSSDQDFL
+345 YSNDQAFL
-353 RTCNIGG
+353 SLCNIGG
-360 EFMHDDYKERLQQ
+360 EFMRDEYKERLQI
-373 IAKYQLRDTQGV
+373 IADYRWIDPQGV
-385 ETNFLT
+385 EASFLT
-391 DNEVYNLSISKGTL
+391 ENEVYNLNISRGTL
-405 TPEERKVINDHI
+405 TAEERKIINDHI

-468 GIADI
+468 GIDDI
-473 FEALSAKDRP
+473 FEALSSKDRP

-495 ILGKMK
+495 ILGNMS
-501 LENHI
+501 LNNHI
-506 DPDLFDLFVSE
+506 DPDLFDLFVSQ

-530 DQIDYVD
+530 EQIDEVD
-537 ETKIPGYIAFAP
+537 ESKIPGYAP
-549 TSNTSLSGERDK
+549 PLV
-561 KYNSSS
+561 
-567 ASPVSK
+567 AV
-573 ENESTLRSA
+573 

>member
-1 MDIGD
+1 MTIGD
-6 TKSESFE
+6 RDTKVESSE

-25 SAEKNTPQL
+25 SAEKNTPKL

-42 KTILNADG
+42 KAILNADG
-50 GTLYLATEDKKHLQ
+50 GTLYLATEDKRHLQ
-64 FEIIINDSLGIMMG
+64 FEMIINDSLGIMMG
-78 AKIGEPISF
+78 AKLGDPIPF
-87 EPLSLYDELG
+87 EPLPLYDQKG

-106 HVALHK
+106 HAALYK

-117 PDAYITEGFDF
+117 PDAYIAEGFDF
-128 AGTRA
+128 SGTRA
-133 FDFKTGYRS
+133 FDVKMGYRS

-161 QLINAKNPLTNQI
+161 QLINAKDQYTNQI

-196 TNNKLICQFR
+196 TNNKLVGQFR
-206 ELFES
+206 GLFES
-211 FINLMSEAIDKKSSY
+211 FINLMSEAIDKKSPY

-241 ADAACEADYGIFK
+241 ADAACKADYGIFRD
-254 GFVLDEDERY
+254 FNLDEEELY

-307 LKRDAEIS
+307 LKRDAEIT
-315 FLNQKIAAIESGSLS
+315 FLNQKIAAIESGNLS
-330 IIPELEVALKQKLVQ
+330 IIPDLEEFLQQKIAQ
-345 YSSDQDFL
+345 YSSDQNFL
-353 RTCNIGG
+353 QICNIGG
-360 EFMHDDYKERLQQ
+360 EFMRDEYKERLQQ
-373 IAKYQLRDTQGV
+373 IAKYRWIDPNGV

-391 DNEVYNLSISKGTL
+391 DDELYNLSIARGTL
-405 TPEERKVINDHI
+405 TAEERKIINDHI

-423 LEQLPYPRN
+423 LQQLPYPRN

-501 LENHI
+501 LDNHI

-517 KVYLRYANEYLDP
+517 KVYLQYANEYLDP
-530 DQIDYVD
+530 DQIDEVD
-537 ETKIPGYIAFAP
+537 EQKIPGYR
-549 TSNTSLSGERDK
+549 LSQ
-561 KYNSSS
+561 
-567 ASPVSK
+567 
-573 ENESTLRSA
+573 STI

>member
-1 MDIGD
+1 MTIGD
-6 TKSESFE
+6 LESKVESSE

-25 SAEKNTPQL
+25 SAEKNTPKL
-34 LEMILKGA
+34 LEMILKGTKA
-42 KTILNADG
+42 ILNADG
-50 GTLYLATEDKKHLQ
+50 GTLYLATEDKRHLQ

-78 AKIGEPISF
+78 AKLGDPIPF
-87 EPLSLYDELG
+87 DPLPLYDQDSE
-97 NPNNTMVAA
+97 PNNTMVAA
-106 HVALHK
+106 HAALYK

-117 PDAYITEGFDF
+117 PDAYIAEGFDF
-128 AGTRA
+128 SGTRA
-133 FDFKTGYRS
+133 FDIRMGYRS

-161 QLINAKNPLTNQI
+161 QLINAKDPHSKQI
-174 IEFSKI
+174 IEFSRI

-196 TNNKLICQFR
+196 TNNKLVAQFR
-206 ELFES
+206 GLFES
-211 FINLMSEAIDKKSSY
+211 FINLMSEAIDKKSPY

-241 ADAACEADYGIFK
+241 ADAACKADYGIFQD
-254 GFVLDEDERY
+254 FDLDEEELY

-302 TRFEV
+302 TRFEI
-307 LKRDAEIS
+307 LKRDAEVT
-315 FLNQKIAAIESGSLS
+315 FLHQKIAAIESGNLS
-330 IIPELEVALKQKLVQ
+330 IIPDLEASLNQKIAQ
-345 YSSDQDFL
+345 YASDQDFL
-353 RTCNIGG
+353 KVCNIGG
-360 EFMHDDYKERLQQ
+360 EFMRDEYKERLQQ
-373 IAKYQLRDTQGV
+373 IGKYRWIDPKGV

-391 DNEVYNLSISKGTL
+391 DDELYNLNVARGTL
-405 TPEERKVINDHI
+405 TAEERKIINDHI

-423 LEQLPYPRN
+423 LQQLPYPRN

-495 ILGKMK
+495 ILGKMS
-501 LENHI
+501 LDNHI
-506 DPDLFDLFVSE
+506 DPDLFDLFISA
-517 KVYLRYANEYLDP
+517 KVYLQYANEYLDP
-530 DQIDYVD
+530 DQIDEVD
-537 ETKIPGYIAFAP
+537 ELKIPGYRPP
-549 TSNTSLSGERDK
+549 TLATQN
-561 KYNSSS
+561 
-567 ASPVSK
+567 
-573 ENESTLRSA
+573 

>member
-1 MDIGD
+1 MDMGD
-6 TKSESFE
+6 TKTESFE

-25 SAEKNTPQL
+25 SAEKNTPKL
-34 LEMILKGA
+34 LEMILRGA

-50 GTLYLATEDKKHLQ
+50 GTLYLATEDKKSLK
-64 FEIIINDSLGIMMG
+64 FEIIMNDSLGIMMG
-78 AKIGEPISF
+78 ANLGEAIPF
-87 EPLSLYDELG
+87 DPLPLYDEFG

-106 HVALHK
+106 HAAIHK

-117 PDAYITEGFDF
+117 PDAYIAEGFDF

-133 FDFKTGYRS
+133 FDTKMGYQS

-161 QLINAKNPLTNQI
+161 QLINAKSIVDNQI
-174 IEFSKI
+174 IEFSKVA
-180 SQRIAESLAS
+180 QRIGESLAS

-196 TNNKLICQFR
+196 TNNKLIGQFR

-211 FINLMSEAIDKKSSY
+211 FINLMSEAIDKKSPY

-241 ADAACEADYGIFK
+241 ADAACQADYGIFK
-254 GFVLDEDERY
+254 DFDLDEDERY

-292 TIFDRIHLVN
+292 TIFDRIHLIN

-315 FLNQKIAAIESGSLS
+315 FLHQKMAAIESGHLS
-330 IIPELEVALKQKLVQ
+330 IIPELEDAFQQKLAQ

-353 RTCNIGG
+353 RICNIGG
-360 EFMHDDYKERLQQ
+360 EFMRDEYKERLQI
-373 IAKYQLRDTQGV
+373 IATYRWTDPQGV

-391 DNEVYNLSISKGTL
+391 ENEVYNLNISRGTL
-405 TPEERKVINDHI
+405 TAEERKIINDHI

-432 LRRVPEYAGGHHER
+432 LRRVPEFAGGHHER
-446 MDGKGYPKGLTRDQM
+446 MDGKGYPKGLTREQM

-483 YKKGKTLTECLQ
+483 YKQGKTLTECLQ
-495 ILGKMK
+495 ILGNMK
-501 LENHI
+501 INGHI

-517 KVYLRYANEYLDP
+517 KVYMRYANEYLDP
-530 DQIDYVD
+530 DQIDEVD
-537 ETKIPGYIAFAP
+537 ENKIPGYTPPFAYFFE
-549 TSNTSLSGERDK
+549 T
-561 KYNSSS
+561 
-567 ASPVSK
+567 
-573 ENESTLRSA
+573 

>member
-1 MDIGD
+1 MMDIGD
-6 TKSESFE
+6 TKIESFE

-25 SAEKNTPQL
+25 STEKNTPKL

-50 GTLYLATEDKKHLQ
+50 GTLYLATEDKKYLQ
-64 FEIIINDSLGIMMG
+64 FEIIMNDSLGIMMG
-78 AKIGEPISF
+78 ANLDESIPF
-87 EPLSLYDELG
+87 QPLPLYDNLG

-106 HVALHK
+106 HAAIHK

-117 PDAYITEGFDF
+117 PDAYIAEGFDF

-133 FDFKTGYRS
+133 FDIKTGYRS

-161 QLINAKNPLTNQI
+161 QLINAKSLYGNQI
-174 IEFSKI
+174 IEFSKV
-180 SQRIAESLAS
+180 SQRIGESLAS

-196 TNNKLICQFR
+196 TNNKLIGQFR

-211 FINLMSEAIDKKSSY
+211 FINLMSEAIDKKSPY

-241 ADAACEADYGIFK
+241 ADAACKADYGIFK
-254 GFVLDEDERY
+254 GFQLNDDERY

-307 LKRDAEIS
+307 LKRDVEIN
-315 FLNQKIAAIESGSLS
+315 FLNQKIAAIESGNLS
-330 IIPELEVALKQKLVQ
+330 IIPELEANLQQKTAQ
-345 YSSDQDFL
+345 YSSDQAFL
-353 RTCNIGG
+353 SLCNIGG
-360 EFMHDDYKERLQQ
+360 EFMRDEYKERLQL
-373 IAKYQLRDTQGV
+373 IATYRWIDPQGA

-391 DNEVYNLSISKGTL
+391 ENEVYNLNIARGTL
-405 TPEERKVINDHI
+405 TAEERKIINDHI

-495 ILGKMK
+495 ILGNMR
-501 LENHI
+501 LNGHI

-530 DQIDYVD
+530 DQIDEVD
-537 ETKIPGYIAFAP
+537 ENKILGYTPPSI
-549 TSNTSLSGERDK
+549 T
-561 KYNSSS
+561 
-567 ASPVSK
+567 V
-573 ENESTLRSA
+573 

>member
-6 TKSESFE
+6 TKVESFE

-25 SAEKNTPQL
+25 SAEKNTPKL

-42 KTILNADG
+42 KTILNADA
-50 GTLYLATEDKKHLQ
+50 GTLYLATEDKKHLK
-64 FEIIINDSLGIMMG
+64 FEIIMNDSLGIMMG
-78 AKIGEPISF
+78 AKVGEPIPF
-87 EPLSLYDELG
+87 EPLPLYDDLG
-97 NPNNTMVAA
+97 NPSTTMVAA
-106 HVALHK
+106 HAALYK

-117 PDAYITEGFDF
+117 PDAYTAEGFDF

-133 FDFKTGYRS
+133 FDIRTGYRS

-161 QLINAKNPLTNQI
+161 QLINAKNPHDHQI
-174 IEFSKI
+174 IEFTKV

-196 TNNKLICQFR
+196 TNNKLIGQFR

-211 FINLMSEAIDKKSSY
+211 FINLISEAIDKKSPY
-226 NGAHCRRVPTLTMMI
+226 NGAHCRRVPTLTMMM
-241 ADAACEADYGIFK
+241 ADAACKADYGIFK
-254 GFVLDEDERY
+254 DFELDEDGRY
-264 ELKIAGL
+264 EVKIAGL

-307 LKRDAEIS
+307 LKRDAEID
-315 FLNQKIAAIESGSLS
+315 FLNQKIYAIASNNLS
-330 IIPELEVALKQKLVQ
+330 IIPELESALEQKITQ

-353 RTCNIGG
+353 RICNIGG
-360 EFMHDDYKERLQQ
+360 EFMRDEYKERLQQ
-373 IAKYQLRDTQGV
+373 IAKYRWCDPQGV
-385 ETNFLT
+385 ETNFLS
-391 DNEVYNLSISKGTL
+391 DNEVYNLNISRGTL
-405 TPEERKVINDHI
+405 TSEERKVINDHI
-417 VVTIEM
+417 SVTIEM

-446 MDGKGYPKGLTRDQM
+446 MDGKGYPKGLTRNQM

-501 LENHI
+501 VDNHI

-517 KVYLRYANEYLDP
+517 KIYMRYAEEYLDP
-530 DQIDYVD
+530 DQIDAVD
-537 ETKIPGYIAFAP
+537 ENKIPGYVP
-549 TSNTSLSGERDK
+549 PSVNL
-561 KYNSSS
+561 
-567 ASPVSK
+567 
-573 ENESTLRSA
+573 

>member
-1 MDIGD
+1 MDMDD

-13 LIEKLNEIGIAL
+13 LIEKLNDIGIAL
-25 SAEKNTPQL
+25 SAEKNTPKL

-50 GTLYLATEDKKHLQ
+50 GTLYLASEDKRHLQ
-64 FEIIINDSLGIMMG
+64 FEIIMNDSLGIMMG
-78 AKIGEPISF
+78 AKLGEPIPFSAL
-87 EPLSLYDELG
+87 PLYDEVG
-97 NPNNTMVAA
+97 KPNNTMVAA
-106 HVALHK
+106 HAALYK

-117 PDAYITEGFDF
+117 PDAYVADGFDF

-133 FDFKTGYRS
+133 FDIKMGYRS
-142 QSFLTLPMLNHENE
+142 KSFLTLPMLNHENE

-161 QLINAKNPLTNQI
+161 QLINAKGSKDNQI
-174 IEFSKI
+174 IEFSKV
-180 SQRIAESLAS
+180 SQRIGESLAS

-196 TNNKLICQFR
+196 TNNKLIGQFR

-211 FINLMSEAIDKKSSY
+211 FINLMSEAIDKKSPY

-254 GFVLDEDERY
+254 DFELDEDERY

-292 TIFDRIHLVN
+292 TIFDRIHLIN
-302 TRFEV
+302 TRFEI

-315 FLNQKIAAIESGSLS
+315 FLNQKMAAIESGNLTV
-330 IIPELEVALKQKLVQ
+330 IPELEEAFQQKLAQ

-353 RTCNIGG
+353 RICNIGG
-360 EFMHDDYKERLQQ
+360 EFMSDEYKERLQI
-373 IAKYQLRDTQGV
+373 IATYRWIDPKGAEV
-385 ETNFLT
+385 NFLT
-391 DNEVYNLSISKGTL
+391 DDEVYNLNISRGTL
-405 TPEERKVINDHI
+405 TAEERKTINDHI

-423 LEQLPYPRN
+423 LEKLPYPRN

-446 MDGKGYPKGLTRDQM
+446 MDGKGYPKGLTREQM

-501 LENHI
+501 QGNHI

-530 DQIDYVD
+530 DQIDEVD
-537 ETKIPGYIAFAP
+537 ENKIPGYTPPFAYFFD
-549 TSNTSLSGERDK
+549 T
-561 KYNSSS
+561 
-567 ASPVSK
+567 
-573 ENESTLRSA
+573 

>member
-1 MDIGD
+1 MD
-6 TKSESFE
+6 FE

-25 SAEKNTPQL
+25 SAEKNTPKL

-42 KTILNADG
+42 KTILNADA
-50 GTLYLATEDKKHLQ
+50 GTLYLASENKKYLQ
-64 FEIIINDSLGIMMG
+64 FEIIMNDSLGTMMS
-78 AKIGEPISF
+78 AKREPITF
-87 EPLSLYDELG
+87 ESLPLYDQLG
-97 NPNNTMVAA
+97 KPNNTMVAA
-106 HVALHK
+106 HAALHK

-117 PDAYITEGFDF
+117 PDAYTAEGFDF

-133 FDFKTGYRS
+133 FDTNTGYRS

-161 QLINAKNPLTNQI
+161 QLINAKDPRTNEI

-196 TNNKLICQFR
+196 TNNKLISQFR
-206 ELFES
+206 GLFES
-211 FINLMSEAIDKKSSY
+211 FINLMSEAIDKKSPY

-241 ADAACEADYGIFK
+241 ADAACKADYGIFK
-254 GFVLDEDERY
+254 DFSLDEEERY

-292 TIFDRIHLVN
+292 TIFDRIHVVN
-302 TRFEV
+302 TRFEI

-315 FLNQKIAAIESGSLS
+315 FLNQKIAAIKSGNLS
-330 IIPELEVALKQKLVQ
+330 VIPDLELALQQKIID
-345 YSSDQDFL
+345 YCSDQEFL
-353 RTCNIGG
+353 RICNIGG
-360 EFMHDDYKERLQQ
+360 EFMSAEYQERLQL
-373 IAKYQLRDTQGV
+373 IAKYRWIDPQGV

-391 DNEVYNLSISKGTL
+391 DNELYNLNISRGTL
-405 TPEERKVINDHI
+405 TTEERKIINDHI

-446 MDGKGYPKGLTRDQM
+446 MDGKGYPKGLTRNQM

-483 YKKGKTLTECLQ
+483 YKQGKTLTECLQ

-501 LENHI
+501 LGNHI

-517 KVYLRYANEYLDP
+517 KIYMRYANEYLDP
-530 DQIDYVD
+530 DQIDEVD
-537 ETKIPGYIAFAP
+537 ENKIPGYTP
-549 TSNTSLSGERDK
+549 SLSII
-561 KYNSSS
+561 S
-567 ASPVSK
+567 
-573 ENESTLRSA
+573 

>member
-1 MDIGD
+1 MQTMDMGD
-6 TKSESFE
+6 TKTESFE

-25 SAEKNTPQL
+25 SAEKNTPKL
-34 LEMILKGA
+34 LEMILRGA

-50 GTLYLATEDKKHLQ
+50 GTLYLATEDKRYLQ
-64 FEIIINDSLGIMMG
+64 FEIIMNDSLGIMMG
-78 AKIGEPISF
+78 AKLGEPIPF
-87 EPLSLYDELG
+87 PALPLYDEAG

-106 HVALHK
+106 HAALYK

-117 PDAYITEGFDF
+117 PDAYVADGFDF

-133 FDFKTGYRS
+133 FDIKMGYRS
-142 QSFLTLPMLNHENE
+142 KSFLTLPMLNHENE

-161 QLINAKNPLTNQI
+161 QLINAKGSKDNEI
-174 IEFSKI
+174 IEFSKV
-180 SQRIAESLAS
+180 SQRIGESLAS

-196 TNNKLICQFR
+196 TNNKLIGQFR

-211 FINLMSEAIDKKSSY
+211 FINLMSEAIDKKSPY

-241 ADAACEADYGIFK
+241 ADAACKADYGIFK
-254 GFVLDEDERY
+254 DFELDEDERY

-292 TIFDRIHLVN
+292 TIFDRIHLIN
-302 TRFEV
+302 TRFEI

-315 FLNQKIAAIESGSLS
+315 FLNQKMAAIESGNLTV
-330 IIPELEVALKQKLVQ
+330 IPELEEAFQQKLAQ

-353 RTCNIGG
+353 RICNIGG
-360 EFMHDDYKERLQQ
+360 EFMSDEYKERLQI
-373 IAKYQLRDTQGV
+373 IATYRWIDPKGAEV
-385 ETNFLT
+385 NFLT
-391 DNEVYNLSISKGTL
+391 DDEVYNLNISRGTL
-405 TPEERKVINDHI
+405 TAEERKTINDHI

-423 LEQLPYPRN
+423 LEKLPYPRN

-446 MDGKGYPKGLTRDQM
+446 MDGKGYPKGLTREQM

-501 LENHI
+501 QGNHI

-530 DQIDYVD
+530 DQIDEVD
-537 ETKIPGYIAFAP
+537 ENKIPGYTPPFAYFFD
-549 TSNTSLSGERDK
+549 T
-561 KYNSSS
+561 
-567 ASPVSK
+567 
-573 ENESTLRSA
+573 

>member
-1 MDIGD
+1 MTIGD
-6 TKSESFE
+6 LDTKVESSK

-25 SAEKNTPQL
+25 SAEKNTPKL

-42 KTILNADG
+42 KAILNADG
-50 GTLYLATEDKKHLQ
+50 GTIYLATEDKKHLQ
-64 FEIIINDSLGIMMG
+64 FEIIMNDSLGIMMG
-78 AKIGEPISF
+78 AKLGDPI
-87 EPLSLYDELG
+87 PLDPLPLYDQDG

-106 HVALHK
+106 HAALYK

-117 PDAYITEGFDF
+117 PDAYIAEGFDF
-128 AGTRA
+128 SGTRA
-133 FDFKTGYRS
+133 FDMRMGYRS

-161 QLINAKNPLTNQI
+161 QLINAKDQHTKQI
-174 IEFSKI
+174 VEFSKI

-196 TNNKLICQFR
+196 TNNKLVGQFR
-206 ELFES
+206 GLFES
-211 FINLMSEAIDKKSSY
+211 FINLMSEAIDKKSPY

-241 ADAACEADYGIFK
+241 ADAACKADYGIFRD
-254 GFVLDEDERY
+254 FNLDEDELY

-302 TRFEV
+302 TRFEI
-307 LKRDAEIS
+307 LKRDAEVT
-315 FLNQKIAAIESGSLS
+315 FLHQKIAAIESGNLS
-330 IIPELEVALKQKLVQ
+330 VISELEESLNQKIAQ

-353 RTCNIGG
+353 RICNIGG
-360 EFMHDDYKERLQQ
+360 EFMREEYKERLQQ
-373 IAKYQLRDTQGV
+373 IAKYRWIDPKGV

-391 DNEVYNLSISKGTL
+391 DDELYNLSIARGTL
-405 TPEERKVINDHI
+405 TGEERKIINDHI

-423 LEQLPYPRN
+423 LQQLPYPRN

-495 ILGKMK
+495 ILGKMS
-501 LENHI
+501 LDNHI
-506 DPDLFDLFVSE
+506 DPDLFDLFISA
-517 KVYLRYANEYLDP
+517 KVYMQYANEYLDP
-530 DQIDYVD
+530 DQIDEVD
-537 ETKIPGYIAFAP
+537 EQKIPGYR
-549 TSNTSLSGERDK
+549 LSQI
-561 KYNSSS
+561 
-567 ASPVSK
+567 
-573 ENESTLRSA
+573 TI

>member
-1 MDIGD
+1 MGD
-6 TKSESFE
+6 TKTESFE

-25 SAEKNTPQL
+25 SAEKNTPKL
-34 LEMILKGA
+34 LEMILRGA

-50 GTLYLATEDKKHLQ
+50 GTLYLATEDKKYLQ
-64 FEIIINDSLGIMMG
+64 FEIIMNDSLGIMMG
-78 AKIGEPISF
+78 ANLGEAIPF
-87 EPLSLYDELG
+87 DPLPLYDEFG
-97 NPNNTMVAA
+97 KPNNTMVAA
-106 HVALHK
+106 HSALHK

-117 PDAYITEGFDF
+117 PDAYIAEGFDF
-128 AGTRA
+128 AGTRT
-133 FDFKTGYRS
+133 FDTKTGYRS

-161 QLINAKNPLTNQI
+161 QLINAKSIDNKI
-174 IEFSKI
+174 IEFSKVA
-180 SQRIAESLAS
+180 QRIGESLAS

-196 TNNKLICQFR
+196 TNNKLIGQFR

-211 FINLMSEAIDKKSSY
+211 FINLMSEAIDKKSPY

-241 ADAACEADYGIFK
+241 ADAACQADYGIFK
-254 GFVLDEDERY
+254 NFNLDDDERY

-292 TIFDRIHLVN
+292 TIFDRIHLIN

-307 LKRDAEIS
+307 LKRDAEII
-315 FLNQKIAAIESGSLS
+315 FLNQKIAAIESGNLS
-330 IIPELEVALKQKLVQ
+330 IIPELEDAFQQKLAQ

-353 RTCNIGG
+353 RICNIGG
-360 EFMHDDYKERLQQ
+360 EFMRDEYKERLQI
-373 IAKYQLRDTQGV
+373 IATYRWNDPQGV

-391 DNEVYNLSISKGTL
+391 ENEVYNLNISRGTL
-405 TPEERKVINDHI
+405 TAEERKIINDHI

-446 MDGKGYPKGLTRDQM
+446 MDGKGYPKGLTREQM

-495 ILGKMK
+495 ILGNMK
-501 LENHI
+501 INNHI
-506 DPDLFDLFVSE
+506 DPDVFDLFVSE
-517 KVYLRYANEYLDP
+517 KVYMRYANEYLDP
-530 DQIDYVD
+530 DQIDEVD
-537 ETKIPGYIAFAP
+537 ENKIPGYTPPFAYFFD
-549 TSNTSLSGERDK
+549 T
-561 KYNSSS
+561 
-567 ASPVSK
+567 
-573 ENESTLRSA
+573 

>member
-1 MDIGD
+1 MSQDNQDIKVIREETMAIGD
-6 TKSESFE
+6 LESKVESSE

-25 SAEKNTPQL
+25 SAEKNTPKL
-34 LEMILKGA
+34 LEMILKGSKA
-42 KTILNADG
+42 ILNADG
-50 GTLYLATEDKKHLQ
+50 GTLYLATEDKRHLQ
-64 FEIIINDSLGIMMG
+64 FEMIINDSLGIMMG
-78 AKIGEPISF
+78 AKLGDPIPF
-87 EPLSLYDELG
+87 DPLPLYDQDG

-106 HVALHK
+106 HAALYK

-117 PDAYITEGFDF
+117 PDAYIAEGFDF
-128 AGTRA
+128 SGTRA
-133 FDFKTGYRS
+133 FDIKMGYRS

-161 QLINAKNPLTNQI
+161 QLINAKDQHRNQI

-196 TNNKLICQFR
+196 TNNKLVGQFR
-206 ELFES
+206 GLFES
-211 FINLMSEAIDKKSSY
+211 FINLMSEVIDKKSPY

-241 ADAACEADYGIFK
+241 ADAACKANYGIFQD
-254 GFVLDEDERY
+254 FNLDEEELY

-302 TRFEV
+302 TRFEI
-307 LKRDAEIS
+307 LKRDAEVT
-315 FLNQKIAAIESGSLS
+315 FLQQKIAAIESGNLS
-330 IIPELEVALKQKLVQ
+330 IIPDLEEAFNQKIAQ

-353 RTCNIGG
+353 RVCNIGG
-360 EFMHDDYKERLQQ
+360 EFMRDEYKERLQQ
-373 IAKYQLRDTQGV
+373 IGKYRWIDPKGG

-391 DNEVYNLSISKGTL
+391 EDELHNLSVARGTL
-405 TPEERKVINDHI
+405 TAEERKIINDHI

-423 LEQLPYPRN
+423 LQQLPYPRN

-446 MDGKGYPKGLTRDQM
+446 MDGKGYPKGLTREQM

-495 ILGKMK
+495 ILGKMS
-501 LENHI
+501 LDNHI
-506 DPDLFDLFVSE
+506 DPDLFDLFVSA
-517 KVYLRYANEYLDP
+517 KVYMQYANEYLDP
-530 DQIDYVD
+530 DQIDEVD
-537 ETKIPGYIAFAP
+537 EQKIPGYRPP
-549 TSNTSLSGERDK
+549 TLTTKN
-561 KYNSSS
+561 
-567 ASPVSK
+567 
-573 ENESTLRSA
+573 

>member
-1 MDIGD
+1 MGE
-6 TKSESFE
+6 TKTESFE

-25 SAEKNTPQL
+25 STEKNTPKL

-42 KTILNADG
+42 KAILNADG
-50 GTLYLATEDKKHLQ
+50 GTLYLATEDKRHLQ
-64 FEIIINDSLGIMMG
+64 FEIIMNDSLGIMMG
-78 AKIGEPISF
+78 AQLGEPIPF
-87 EPLSLYDELG
+87 DPLPLYDADG

-106 HVALHK
+106 HAALYK

-117 PDAYITEGFDF
+117 PDAYTAKGFDF

-133 FDFKTGYRS
+133 FDTKTGYRS

-161 QLINAKNPLTNQI
+161 QLINAKGDDRQI

-180 SQRIAESLAS
+180 AQRIGESLAS

-196 TNNKLICQFR
+196 TNNKLIGQFR

-211 FINLMSEAIDKKSSY
+211 FINLMSEAIDKKSPY

-241 ADAACEADYGIFK
+241 ADAACKADYGIFK
-254 GFVLDEDERY
+254 NFRLDDEERY

-292 TIFDRIHLVN
+292 TIFDRIHLIN

-315 FLNQKIAAIESGSLS
+315 FLNQKIAAIESGNLS
-330 IIPELEVALKQKLVQ
+330 IIPALEESFKQKLAQ

-353 RTCNIGG
+353 RICNIGG
-360 EFMHDDYKERLQQ
+360 EFMSNEYKERLQI
-373 IAKYQLRDTQGV
+373 IATYRWSDPMGV

-391 DNEVYNLSISKGTL
+391 ENELYNLNISRGTL
-405 TPEERKVINDHI
+405 TTEERKIINDHI

-446 MDGKGYPKGLTRDQM
+446 MDGKGYPRGLTREQM

-483 YKKGKTLTECLQ
+483 YKQGKTLTECLQ

-530 DQIDYVD
+530 DQIDEVD
-537 ETKIPGYIAFAP
+537 EDKIPGY
-549 TSNTSLSGERDK
+549 R
-561 KYNSSS
+561 
-567 ASPVSK
+567 V
-573 ENESTLRSA
+573 TLANVGTK

>member
-1 MDIGD
+1 MD
-6 TKSESFE
+6 FE

-25 SAEKNTPQL
+25 SAEKNTPKL

-42 KTILNADG
+42 KTILNADA
-50 GTLYLATEDKKHLQ
+50 GTLYLASENKKYLQ
-64 FEIIINDSLGIMMG
+64 FEIIMNDSLGTMMS
-78 AKIGEPISF
+78 AKREPITF
-87 EPLSLYDELG
+87 ESLPLYDELG
-97 NPNNTMVAA
+97 QPNNTMVAA
-106 HVALHK
+106 HAALHK

-117 PDAYITEGFDF
+117 PDAYTAEGFDF

-133 FDFKTGYRS
+133 FDINTGYRS

-161 QLINAKNPLTNQI
+161 QLINAKDPRTNQI

-196 TNNKLICQFR
+196 TNNKLIGQFR
-206 ELFES
+206 GLFES
-211 FINLMSEAIDKKSSY
+211 FINLMSEAIDKKSPY
-226 NGAHCRRVPTLTMMI
+226 NGAHCRRVPMLTMMI
-241 ADAACEADYGIFK
+241 ADAACKADYGIFK
-254 GFVLDEDERY
+254 DFSLDEEERY

-292 TIFDRIHLVN
+292 TIFDRIHVVN
-302 TRFEV
+302 TRFEI

-315 FLNQKIAAIESGSLS
+315 FLNQKIAAIKSGNLS
-330 IIPELEVALKQKLVQ
+330 VIPDLEATLQQKIAD
-345 YSSDQDFL
+345 YCSDQEFL
-353 RTCNIGG
+353 RICNIGS
-360 EFMHDDYKERLQQ
+360 EFMSAEYQERLTL
-373 IAKYQLRDTQGV
+373 IAKYRWIDPQGV

-391 DNEVYNLSISKGTL
+391 DNELYNLNVSGGTL
-405 TPEERKVINDHI
+405 TTEERKIINDHI

-461 SLPARMM
+461 SLPARMI

-483 YKKGKTLTECLQ
+483 YKQGKTLTECLQ

-501 LENHI
+501 LGNHI

-517 KVYLRYANEYLDP
+517 KIYMRYANEYLDP
-530 DQIDYVD
+530 DQIDEVD
-537 ETKIPGYIAFAP
+537 ENKIPGYTP
-549 TSNTSLSGERDK
+549 PLSII
-561 KYNSSS
+561 S
-567 ASPVSK
+567 
-573 ENESTLRSA
+573 

>member
-1 MDIGD
+1 MQNMDMGD
-6 TKSESFE
+6 TKTESFE

-25 SAEKNTPQL
+25 SAEKNTPKL
-34 LEMILKGA
+34 LEMILRGA

-50 GTLYLATEDKKHLQ
+50 GTLYLATEDKRHLQ
-64 FEIIINDSLGIMMG
+64 FEIIMNDSLGIMMG
-78 AKIGEPISF
+78 AKLGEPIPF
-87 EPLSLYDELG
+87 PALPLYDEEG

-106 HVALHK
+106 HAALYK

-117 PDAYITEGFDF
+117 PDAYVAEGFDF
-128 AGTRA
+128 AGTRS
-133 FDFKTGYRS
+133 FDTKMGYRS
-142 QSFLTLPMLNHENE
+142 KSFLTLPMLNHENE

-161 QLINAKNPLTNQI
+161 QLINAKGAKDNGI
-174 IEFSKI
+174 IEFSRV
-180 SQRIAESLAS
+180 SQRIGESLAS

-196 TNNKLICQFR
+196 TNNKLIGQFR

-211 FINLMSEAIDKKSSY
+211 FINLMSEAIDKKSPY

-254 GFVLDEDERY
+254 DFELDEDERY

-292 TIFDRIHLVN
+292 TIFDRIHLIN
-302 TRFEV
+302 TRFEI

-315 FLNQKIAAIESGSLS
+315 FLNQKMAAIESGNLS
-330 IIPELEVALKQKLVQ
+330 VIPELEAAFQQKLAQ

-353 RTCNIGG
+353 RICNIGG
-360 EFMHDDYKERLQQ
+360 EFMSDEYKERLQI
-373 IAKYQLRDTQGV
+373 IASYRWIDPKGV
-385 ETNFLT
+385 EVNFLT
-391 DNEVYNLSISKGTL
+391 EDEVYNLNISRGTL
-405 TPEERKVINDHI
+405 TSEERKTINDHI

-423 LEQLPYPRN
+423 LEKLPYPRN

-446 MDGKGYPKGLTRDQM
+446 MDGKGYPKGLTREQM

-495 ILGKMK
+495 ILGNMK
-501 LENHI
+501 INNHI

-530 DQIDYVD
+530 DQIDAVD
-537 ETKIPGYIAFAP
+537 ENKIPGYTPPFAYFF
-549 TSNTSLSGERDK
+549 NT
-561 KYNSSS
+561 
-567 ASPVSK
+567 
-573 ENESTLRSA
+573 

>member
-1 MDIGD
+1 MDMDD

-13 LIEKLNEIGIAL
+13 LIEKLNDIGIAL
-25 SAEKNTPQL
+25 SAVKNTPKL
-34 LEMILKGA
+34 LEMILRVA

-50 GTLYLATEDKKHLQ
+50 GTLYLATEDKRHLQ
-64 FEIIINDSLGIMMG
+64 FEIIMNDSLGIMMG
-78 AKIGEPISF
+78 AKLGDPIPF
-87 EPLSLYDELG
+87 PDLPLYDKVG

-106 HVALHK
+106 HAALYK

-117 PDAYITEGFDF
+117 PDAYVAEGFDF
-128 AGTRA
+128 SGPRA
-133 FDFKTGYRS
+133 FDTNMGYRS
-142 QSFLTLPMLNHENE
+142 KSFLTLPMLNHENE

-161 QLINAKNPLTNQI
+161 QLINAKGSKDNQI

-180 SQRIAESLAS
+180 SQRIGESLAS

-196 TNNKLICQFR
+196 TNNKLIGQFR

-211 FINLMSEAIDKKSSY
+211 FINLMSEAIDKKSPY

-241 ADAACEADYGIFK
+241 ADAACKADYGIFK
-254 GFVLDEDERY
+254 DFELDEDERY

-292 TIFDRIHLVN
+292 TIFDRIHLIN
-302 TRFEV
+302 TRFEI

-315 FLNQKIAAIESGSLS
+315 FLNQKMAAIESGNLTV
-330 IIPELEVALKQKLVQ
+330 IPELEEAFQQKLAQ

-353 RTCNIGG
+353 RICNIGG
-360 EFMHDDYKERLQQ
+360 EFMSDEYKERLQI
-373 IAKYQLRDTQGV
+373 IATYRWIDPKGAEV
-385 ETNFLT
+385 NFLT
-391 DNEVYNLSISKGTL
+391 DDEVYNLNISRGTL
-405 TPEERKVINDHI
+405 TAEERKTINDHI

-423 LEQLPYPRN
+423 LEKLPYPRN

-446 MDGKGYPKGLTRDQM
+446 MDGKGYPKGLTREQM

-501 LENHI
+501 QGNHI

-530 DQIDYVD
+530 DQIDEVD
-537 ETKIPGYIAFAP
+537 ENKIPGYTPPLAYFFD
-549 TSNTSLSGERDK
+549 T
-561 KYNSSS
+561 
-567 ASPVSK
+567 
-573 ENESTLRSA
+573 

>member
-1 MDIGD
+1 MDD

-13 LIEKLNEIGIAL
+13 LIEKLNDIGIAL
-25 SAEKNTPQL
+25 SAEKNTPKL

-50 GTLYLATEDKKHLQ
+50 GTLYLATEDKRHLQ
-64 FEIIINDSLGIMMG
+64 FEIIMNDSLGIMMG
-78 AKIGEPISF
+78 AKLGDPIPF
-87 EPLSLYDELG
+87 PDLPLYDEAG

-106 HVALHK
+106 HAALYK

-117 PDAYITEGFDF
+117 PDAYVAEGFDF
-128 AGTRA
+128 SGPRA
-133 FDFKTGYRS
+133 FDTNMGYRS
-142 QSFLTLPMLNHENE
+142 KSFLTLPMLNHENE

-161 QLINAKNPLTNQI
+161 QLINAKGSKDNQI
-174 IEFSKI
+174 IEFSKV
-180 SQRIAESLAS
+180 SQRIGESLAS

-196 TNNKLICQFR
+196 TNNKLIGQFR

-211 FINLMSEAIDKKSSY
+211 FINLMSEAIDKKSPY

-254 GFVLDEDERY
+254 DFELDEDERY

-292 TIFDRIHLVN
+292 TIFDRIHLIN
-302 TRFEV
+302 TRFEI

-315 FLNQKIAAIESGSLS
+315 FLNQKMAAIESGNLTV
-330 IIPELEVALKQKLVQ
+330 IPELEEAFQQKLAQ

-353 RTCNIGG
+353 RICNIGG
-360 EFMHDDYKERLQQ
+360 EFMSDEYKERLQI
-373 IAKYQLRDTQGV
+373 IATYRWIDPKGAEV
-385 ETNFLT
+385 NFLT
-391 DNEVYNLSISKGTL
+391 DDEVYNLNISRGTL
-405 TPEERKVINDHI
+405 TAEERKTINDHI

-423 LEQLPYPRN
+423 LEKLPYPRN

-446 MDGKGYPKGLTRDQM
+446 MDGKGYPKGLTREQM

-501 LENHI
+501 QGNHI

-530 DQIDYVD
+530 DQIDEVD
-537 ETKIPGYIAFAP
+537 ENKIPGYTPPFAYFFD
-549 TSNTSLSGERDK
+549 T
-561 KYNSSS
+561 
-567 ASPVSK
+567 
-573 ENESTLRSA
+573 

>member
-1 MDIGD
+1 MEISETTTDN
-6 TKSESFE
+6 KAAESFE

-25 SAEKNTPQL
+25 SAEKNTPKL

-42 KTILNADG
+42 KTILNTDA
-50 GTLYLATEDKKHLQ
+50 GTLYLATEDKKQLQ
-64 FEIIINDSLGIMMG
+64 FEIIMNDSLGIMMG
-78 AKIGEPISF
+78 AKLGDPMPF
-87 EPLSLYDELG
+87 EALPLYDQLG

-106 HVALHK
+106 HAALYK

-117 PDAYITEGFDF
+117 PDAYVADGFDF
-128 AGTRA
+128 SGTRA
-133 FDFKTGYRS
+133 FDIKTGYRS

-161 QLINAKNPLTNQI
+161 QLINAKDPSSNQI

-196 TNNKLICQFR
+196 TNNKLIGQFR

-211 FINLMSEAIDKKSSY
+211 FINLISEAIDKKSPY

-241 ADAACEADYGIFK
+241 ADAACQANYGIFK
-254 GFVLDEDERY
+254 DFELDEDERY
-264 ELKIAGL
+264 ELRIAGL

-307 LKRDAEIS
+307 LKRDVEIA
-315 FLNQKIAAIESGSLS
+315 FLKQKMAAIESGNLS
-330 IIPELEVALKQKLVQ
+330 IIADLEVTFQQKLAQ
-345 YSSDQDFL
+345 YSSDQAFL
-353 RTCNIGG
+353 RVCNIGG
-360 EFMHDDYKERLQQ
+360 EFMSDEYKERLQQ
-373 IAKYQLRDTQGV
+373 ISEYRWSDPHGMEA
-385 ETNFLT
+385 NFLT
-391 DNEVYNLSISKGTL
+391 ENEVYNLNISRGTL
-405 TPEERKVINDHI
+405 THEERKIINDHI
-417 VVTIEM
+417 SVTIEM

-446 MDGKGYPKGLTRDQM
+446 MDGKGYPNGLTRDQM

-495 ILGKMK
+495 ILGKMS
-501 LENHI
+501 LGGHI
-506 DPDLFDLFVSE
+506 DPDLFNLFVSK

-530 DQIDYVD
+530 DQIDEVD
-537 ETKIPGYIAFAP
+537 EHKISGYTPPALTPCF
-549 TSNTSLSGERDK
+549 
-561 KYNSSS
+561 
-567 ASPVSK
+567 
-573 ENESTLRSA
+573 

>member
-6 TKSESFE
+6 TKVESFE

-25 SAEKNTPQL
+25 SAEKNTPKL

-42 KTILNADG
+42 KTILNADA
-50 GTLYLATEDKKHLQ
+50 GTLYLATEDKKHLK
-64 FEIIINDSLGIMMG
+64 FEIIMNDSLGIMMG
-78 AKIGEPISF
+78 AKVGEPIPF
-87 EPLSLYDELG
+87 EPLPLYDDLG
-97 NPNNTMVAA
+97 NPSTTMVAA
-106 HVALHK
+106 HAALYK

-117 PDAYITEGFDF
+117 PDAYTAEGFDF

-133 FDFKTGYRS
+133 FDIITGYRS

-161 QLINAKNPLTNQI
+161 QLINAKNPYDHQI
-174 IEFSKI
+174 IEFTKV

-196 TNNKLICQFR
+196 TNNKLIGQFR

-211 FINLMSEAIDKKSSY
+211 FINLISEAIDKKSPY
-226 NGAHCRRVPTLTMMI
+226 NGAHCRRVPTLTMMM
-241 ADAACEADYGIFK
+241 ADAACKADYGIFK
-254 GFVLDEDERY
+254 DFELDEDGRY
-264 ELKIAGL
+264 EVKIAGL

-307 LKRDAEIS
+307 LKRDAEID
-315 FLNQKIAAIESGSLS
+315 FLNQKIYAIASNNLS
-330 IIPELEVALKQKLVQ
+330 IIPELESALEQKITQ

-353 RTCNIGG
+353 RICNIGG
-360 EFMHDDYKERLQQ
+360 EFMRDEYKERLQQ
-373 IAKYQLRDTQGV
+373 IAKYRWCDPQGV
-385 ETNFLT
+385 ETNFLS
-391 DNEVYNLSISKGTL
+391 DNEVYNLNISRGTL
-405 TPEERKVINDHI
+405 TSEERKVINDHI
-417 VVTIEM
+417 SVTIEM

-446 MDGKGYPKGLTRDQM
+446 MDGKGYPKGLTRNQM

-501 LENHI
+501 VDNHI

-517 KVYLRYANEYLDP
+517 KIYMRYAEEYLDP
-530 DQIDYVD
+530 DQIDAVD
-537 ETKIPGYIAFAP
+537 ENKIPGYVP
-549 TSNTSLSGERDK
+549 PSVNL
-561 KYNSSS
+561 
-567 ASPVSK
+567 
-573 ENESTLRSA
+573 

>member
-1 MDIGD
+1 MDMGD
-6 TKSESFE
+6 TKAESFE

-25 SAEKNTPQL
+25 SAEKNTPKL
-34 LEMILKGA
+34 LEMILRGA
-42 KTILNADG
+42 KTILNSDG
-50 GTLYLATEDKKHLQ
+50 GTLYLATEDKRYLQ
-64 FEIIINDSLGIMMG
+64 FEIIMNDSLGIMMG
-78 AKIGEPISF
+78 ANLGEAIPF
-87 EPLSLYDELG
+87 DPLPLYDEQG

-106 HVALHK
+106 HAALYK

-117 PDAYITEGFDF
+117 PDAYIAEGFDF

-133 FDFKTGYRS
+133 FDTKTGYRS

-161 QLINAKNPLTNQI
+161 QLINARGIDNQI
-174 IEFSKI
+174 IEFSKVA
-180 SQRIAESLAS
+180 QRIGESLAS

-196 TNNKLICQFR
+196 TNNKLIGQFR

-211 FINLMSEAIDKKSSY
+211 FINLISEAIDKKSPY
-226 NGAHCRRVPTLTMMI
+226 NGKHCRRVPTLTMMI
-241 ADAACEADYGIFK
+241 ADAACQADYGIFK
-254 GFVLDEDERY
+254 NFNLDDDERY
-264 ELKIAGL
+264 ELRIAGL

-292 TIFDRIHLVN
+292 TIFDRIHLIN

-307 LKRDAEIS
+307 LKRDAEIT
-315 FLNQKIAAIESGSLS
+315 FLNQKIAAIESGNLI
-330 IIPELEVALKQKLVQ
+330 IIPELEAAFQQKLAQ

-353 RTCNIGG
+353 RICNIGG
-360 EFMHDDYKERLQQ
+360 EFMRDEYKDRLRQ
-373 IAKYQLRDTQGV
+373 IAEYPHNWVSHEKDNEGREKSTV
-385 ETNFLT
+385 ETKFLSQ
-391 DNEVYNLSISKGTL
+391 NEVYNLGIARGTL
-405 TPEERKVINDHI
+405 TAEERKVINDHI

-446 MDGKGYPKGLTRDQM
+446 MDGQGYPKGLTREQM

-473 FEALSAKDRP
+473 FEALSANDRP

-495 ILGKMK
+495 ILGNMK
-501 LENHI
+501 INNHI

-517 KVYLRYANEYLDP
+517 KVYMRYANEYLDP
-530 DQIDYVD
+530 EQIDEVD
-537 ETKIPGYIAFAP
+537 ENKIPGYTPPFAYFFD
-549 TSNTSLSGERDK
+549 T
-561 KYNSSS
+561 
-567 ASPVSK
+567 
-573 ENESTLRSA
+573 